1 MNEKLTSKKYIIFMA
16 HKGGVG
22 KSTMSK
28 QCSRELHRIGK
39 AIEGQDYDPQQHFA
53 RFMEVNSYLF
63 SDEELAEY
71 VIVDTQ
77 GAHTQTNVEIMQGMK
92 NENAL
97 FVILFRPTEDDYKET
112 LVIRDRLKAQGILD
126 KALFVINGCYR
137 ENDKDVK
144 EFKERLSDTVKVANS
159 VFVQRK
165 NYAKEP
171 DSKVRG
177 EISRFLHEAVL

>member
-1 MNEKLTSKKYIIFMA
+1 MSEKTTPKKYIIFMA

-28 QCSRELHRIGK
+28 QFSRELHRLGK
-39 AIEGQDYDPQQHFA
+39 VIEGQDYDPQQHFA

-63 SDEELAEY
+63 TKQEEAEY
-71 VIVDTQ
+71 VVVDTQ
-77 GAHTQTNVEIMQGMK
+77 GAHTQTNIDIMQGMQH
-92 NENAL
+92 EDAL
-97 FVILFRPTEDDYKET
+97 FVVLFRPTEDDYKET
-112 LVIRDRLKAQGILD
+112 LVIRDRLKAQGVLD
-126 KALFVINGCYR
+126 KALFVVNGCYR

-144 EFKERLSDTVKVANS
+144 EFKERLRDTVKVAQS